1 MSIFRI
7 SERGVRSGAVA
18 STVAFVCLAV
28 LYFIPADIPHKIAFP
43 LAVLT
48 AASLWL
54 CPWQIS
60 LALAASAAGDL
71 AGSFG
76 NLIVQMGMFAVAHAM
91 FILHFVKRYREKVR
105 KAGKPSE
112 KTT

>member
-1 MSIFRI
+1 M
-7 SERGVRSGAVA
+7 
-18 STVAFVCLAV
+18 AFVCLAV

-43 LAVLT
+43 LAALT

-76 NLIVQMGMFAVAHAM
+76 NLIVQM
-91 FILHFVKRYREKVR
+91 IE
-105 KAGKPSE
+105 AGEYENLQAARDAIRASFEIKEVNP
-112 KTT
+112 